1 MSGVTVQENLRAS
14 LQNNLQDNLE
24 GGVQH
29 GELIVREHGTLRR
42 ITLNRPKALN
52 ALTLDMS
59 ITMTA
64 LLHAWAA
71 DPAVGAVL
79 LDGAGERGLCAGGD
93 IRALYDAA
101 KSGDTL
107 PEKFWATEYYL
118 DVLIARYP
126 KPFVAVMDGLVM
138 GGGVGLSAH
147 AAHRIVSERSA
158 VAMPEVGIGF
168 FPDVGASYWLARA
181 PGYAGT
187 YVALT
192 GERMN
197 AADTIFCGLADVHVA
212 SPRLAEL
219 PQALAACRSAE
230 DVRARLAVLSSKPAA
245 GKLEAARSWIDSCF
259 GADDVEG
266 IVARLA
272 AAKSDTAEAALATMQ
287 KMSPT
292 SLKVTLRNVRD
303 AASFK
308 RLEESFQQDYRI
320 ALACITGHD
329 FIEGI
334 RAQIVDKDRNP
345 HWRPQTLEG
354 VTPAIVDRHF
364 KTVGD
369 LELVFAN

>member
-1 MSGVTVQENLRAS
+1 MTVQESVQAS
-14 LQNNLQDNLE
+14 LQGSPQDNSV
-24 GGVQH
+24 GGVRH
-29 GELIVREHGTLRR
+29 GDLVVREVGALRR

-52 ALTLDMS
+52 ALTLDMAV
-59 ITMTA
+59 TMTA
-64 LLHAWAA
+64 LLCAWEA

-107 PEKFWATEYYL
+107 PEQFWATEYYL

-126 KPFVAVMDGLVM
+126 KPFVALMDGLVM
-138 GGGVGLSAH
+138 GGGVGLSSH
-147 AAHRIVSERSA
+147 AAHRIVTERSA

-168 FPDVGASYWLARA
+168 FPDVGASYWLART
-181 PGYAGT
+181 PGFAGT
-187 YVALT
+187 YMALT

-197 AADTIFCGLADVHVA
+197 AADAIFLKLADVHIA
-212 SPRLAEL
+212 SARIAEL

-230 DVRARLAVLSSKPAA
+230 DVRARLAALSSAPAA
-245 GKLEAARSWIDSCF
+245 GKVEAARSWIDACF
-259 GADDVEG
+259 SADDVEG
-266 IVARLA
+266 IVAHLA
-272 AAKSDTAEAALATMQ
+272 AARNEAAQTALGTIQ

-292 SLKVTLRNVRD
+292 SLKVTLRNIRD

-320 ALACITGHD
+320 ALACIAGHD

-345 HWRPQTLEG
+345 RWRPDNLEG
-354 VTPAIVDRHF
+354 VSAEIVDRHF
-364 KTVGD
+364 KPVGD
-369 LELVFAN
+369 LELHFAD